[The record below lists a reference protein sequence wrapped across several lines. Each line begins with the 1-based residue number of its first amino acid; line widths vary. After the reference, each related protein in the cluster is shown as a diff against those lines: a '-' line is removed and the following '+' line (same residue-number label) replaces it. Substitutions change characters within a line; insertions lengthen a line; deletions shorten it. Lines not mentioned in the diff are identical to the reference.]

1 MKKSLSK
8 GISKESKT
16 KLLLMAALFCSCLI
30 IFRDYLFGNQVMVYN
45 DVGGDTWQQYT
56 MYYASI
62 VNHLRAGKFSLWDFT
77 NGIGINLFSICQIDP
92 SLILLYL
99 IGVVLGPAHMLYY
112 LVVLQILKILAAG
125 LVFYLFLSEF
135 SYSIQAKFMAS
146 FVYGLNG
153 YLLVWGQHYQ
163 FGMVAVYFP
172 LILLF
177 AEKYM
182 RGKRGKAF
190 FCVTVFFSGIYSVY
204 LSYMSLI
211 GVGFYLLFRSLMTQT
226 DFGAA
231 CRKFLGGCGQ
241 IVLGIGMSL
250 GIFLPMAEG
259 IMSSSRVS
267 PASGSVMELLK
278 RYFFPY
284 QYIDYYN
291 SLLVRPFS
299 GNLQNLQDIGKG
311 KYEGFKNY
319 YEDPVLFCSTL
330 SVIFLIQFLIVFRKK
345 EGNRKV
351 RRCVYAAAFL
361 IMITLLLPLGGI
373 AFNAFTIPPTHRYTY
388 ILIVVFLIVFA
399 WMWDYLS
406 QGGKISIVALTVTE
420 ALMLRAY
427 YNGYSDSVFS
437 EYRENA
443 VILAVTGTVMALCV
457 LYLGT
462 GTKIKVRKSV
472 TGLLVIMLFINVI
485 SDGTMA
491 YTDRISLKKTDTPEN
506 QIEALTAENGLL
518 QASEDSETQAR
529 AVLNRPQ
536 TYYREMY
543 DQDIQNALKYLEET
557 DTEFYRV
564 EKDFSSGTVSM
575 DSQAQGYRGISTYNS
590 VMNGN
595 VKEFVETC
603 YPEFWYMDKNRYTF
617 WPIAEDNFFASFM
630 GVRYLLSKSPEL
642 DNSRYELLKQ
652 FGKIYLYRNV
662 KNAEVARFYENT
674 ISEESLKKLCKKTT
688 REKNRETILENYLV
702 TEDGK
707 DIFDMKQL
715 TDPSEEQKNSA
726 VTLNITKND
735 SCVTGSVSALA
746 EGYVMC
752 MIPWEKGW
760 TVTVDGE
767 KVQTQKGDL
776 GFLAFQV
783 QKGDHQLELTWH
795 TPGLKTGM
803 AAGAVCW
810 CIYIAIC
817 GYQSKK
823 RRRDVYKKSE

>member
-1 MKKSLSK
+1 MKKSL
-8 GISKESKT
+8 SKESKT
-16 KLLLMAALFCSCLI
+16 KLLLLAALFFSCLI
-30 IFRDYLFGNQVMVYN
+30 IFRDYLFGDQVMVYN

-62 VNHLRAGKFSLWDFT
+62 VNHLRAGNFSLWDFT

-112 LVVLQILKILAAG
+112 LVILQILKILAAG

-135 SYSIQAKFMAS
+135 SYSVQAKFMAS

-163 FGMVAVYFP
+163 FGMVVVYFQ

-177 AEKYM
+177 AEKYI
-182 RGKRGKAF
+182 RGKQGKAF
-190 FCVTVFFSGIYSVY
+190 FCVTVFLSGIYSVY

-211 GVGFYLLFRSLMTQT
+211 GVGFYLLFRSLMTQR

-231 CRKFLGGCGQ
+231 FRKFLGGCGQ
-241 IVLGIGMSL
+241 IILGLGMSL

-267 PASGSVMELLK
+267 PASGGIMELIK

-284 QYIDYYN
+284 QNISYYN
-291 SLLVRPFS
+291 SLLTRPFS
-299 GNLQNLQDIGKG
+299 SNLQNLQDIGQG

-345 EGNRKV
+345 EENKKV
-351 RRCVYAAAFL
+351 RRCVYSAAVL
-361 IMITLLLPLGGI
+361 IMITLLLPLGGSI
-373 AFNAFTIPPTHRYTY
+373 FNALTTPPTHRYTF
-388 ILIVVFLIVFA
+388 ILMAVFLMVFA
-399 WMWDYLS
+399 WMWDYLK
-406 QGGKISIVALTVTE
+406 QGGRISVLALAVTE
-420 ALMLRAY
+420 VLMLRAY
-427 YNGYSDSVFS
+427 FNGYSDSVFS
-437 EYRENA
+437 EFRKNA
-443 VILAVTGTVMALCV
+443 VILAVSGTVMVLCV
-457 LYLGT
+457 LYLSKGT
-462 GTKIKVRKSV
+462 RLKNRKFV
-472 TGLLVIMLFINVI
+472 TGLLAVVLFINVI

-491 YTDRISLKKTDTPEN
+491 YTDRICLRKTDTPED
-506 QIEALTAENGLL
+506 QIEVLTAENELL
-518 QASEDSETQAR
+518 QASEDSENQAR
-529 AVLNRPQ
+529 AVLNEPQ

-557 DTEFYRV
+557 DPEFYRV

-575 DSQAQGYRGISTYNS
+575 DAQAQGYRGISTYNS

-595 VKEFVETC
+595 VREFVETC

-617 WPIAEDNFFASFM
+617 WPIAQDNFFASFM
-630 GVRYLLSKSPEL
+630 GVRYLLSKKPDL
-642 DNSRYELLKQ
+642 DNSRYELLQQ

-662 KNAEVARFYENT
+662 KEAEVARFYENT
-674 ISEESLKKLCKKTT
+674 ISEESLKKLCKKKT
-688 REKNRETILENYLV
+688 RKKNRETILENYLV

-707 DIFDMKQL
+707 DISDMEQL
-715 TDPSEEQKNSA
+715 TDPPEEQKNSA
-726 VTLNITKND
+726 VTLNIAKKD
-735 SCVTGSVSALA
+735 SHVTGSVSALA
-746 EGYVMC
+746 DGYVMC

-760 TVTVDGE
+760 TVTVDGKE
-767 KVQTQKGDL
+767 VRTQKGDL
-776 GFLAFQV
+776 GFLTFQV
-783 QKGDHQLELTWH
+783 LKGEHQLELTWH
-795 TPGLKTGM
+795 TPGLKNGM

-810 CIYIAIC
+810 CIYIVIC
-817 GYQSKK
+817 VYQSRK
-823 RRRDVYKKSE
+823 RKRNII

>member
-1 MKKSLSK
+1 MKKSL
-8 GISKESKT
+8 SKESKT
-16 KLLLMAALFCSCLI
+16 KLLLLAALFFSCLI
-30 IFRDYLFGNQVMVYN
+30 IFRDYLFGDQVMVYN

-62 VNHLRAGKFSLWDFT
+62 VNHLRAGNFSLWDFN

-135 SYSIQAKFMAS
+135 SYSTQAKFMAS

-177 AEKYM
+177 AEKYI

-190 FCVTVFFSGIYSVY
+190 FCVTVFLSGIYSVY

-211 GVGFYLLFRSLMTQT
+211 GVGFYLLFRSLMTQR

-231 CRKFLGGCGQ
+231 CRKFFGGCGQ
-241 IVLGIGMSL
+241 IILGLGMSL

-267 PASGSVMELLK
+267 PASGGIVELIK

-284 QYIDYYN
+284 QNINYYN
-291 SLLVRPFS
+291 SLLTRPFS
-299 GNLQNLQDIGKG
+299 SNLQNLQDIGQG

-345 EGNRKV
+345 EESKKV
-351 RRCVYAAAFL
+351 RRCVYSAAVL
-361 IMITLLLPLGGI
+361 IMITLLLPLGGSI
-373 AFNAFTIPPTHRYTY
+373 FNAFTTPPTHRYTF
-388 ILIVVFLIVFA
+388 ILMAVFLMVFA
-399 WMWDYLS
+399 WMWDYLKK
-406 QGGKISIVALTVTE
+406 GGRISIWALVVTE

-427 YNGYSDSVFS
+427 FNGYSDSVFS
-437 EYRENA
+437 EFRKNA
-443 VILAVTGTVMALCV
+443 VILAVTGTIMAFCV
-457 LYLGT
+457 LYLSKGVRSKSR
-462 GTKIKVRKSV
+462 KIV
-472 TGLLVIMLFINVI
+472 TGLLAVMLFINVI

-491 YTDRISLKKTDTPEN
+491 YTDRISLRKTDTPEE
-506 QIEALTAENGLL
+506 QIETLTAENERL
-518 QASEDSETQAR
+518 QESEDSETQAR

-543 DQDIQNALKYLEET
+543 DQDIQNALKYLEEA
-557 DTEFYRV
+557 DSEFYRV

-575 DSQAQGYRGISTYNS
+575 DAQAQGYRGISTYNS

-617 WPIAEDNFFASFM
+617 WPIAQDNFFASFM
-630 GVRYLLSKSPEL
+630 GVRYLLSKNPDL
-642 DNSRYELLKQ
+642 DSSRYELLQQ

-662 KNAEVARFYENT
+662 KDAEVARFYANT
-674 ISEESLKKLCKKTT
+674 ISEESLKKLCKKKT
-688 REKNRETILENYLV
+688 REKNREIILENYLV
-702 TEDGK
+702 TEDGE
-707 DIFDMKQL
+707 DISDMKQL
-715 TDPSEEQKNSA
+715 TDSSEEQKNST
-726 VTLNITKND
+726 VTLNIVKND
-735 SCVTGSVSALA
+735 SHVTGSISALTD
-746 EGYVMC
+746 GYVMC

-760 TVTVDGE
+760 TVVVDGE
-767 KVQTQKGDL
+767 EVQTQKGDL

-783 QKGDHQLELTWH
+783 QKGEHRLELTWH

-810 CIYIAIC
+810 CIYIVIC
-817 GYQSKK
+817 ACQSRK
-823 RRRDVYKKSE
+823 RKRNII

>member
-1 MKKSLSK
+1 MKKSL
-8 GISKESKT
+8 SKESKT
-16 KLLLMAALFCSCLI
+16 KLLLLAALFFSCLI
-30 IFRDYLFGNQVMVYN
+30 IFRDYLFGDQVMVYN

-62 VNHLRAGKFSLWDFT
+62 VNHLRAGNFSLWDFT

-135 SYSIQAKFMAS
+135 SYSTQAKFMAS

-177 AEKYM
+177 AEKYI

-190 FCVTVFFSGIYSVY
+190 FCVTVFLSGIYSVY

-231 CRKFLGGCGQ
+231 CKKFLGGCGQ
-241 IVLGIGMSL
+241 IILGLGMSL

-267 PASGSVMELLK
+267 PASGGIVELIK

-284 QYIDYYN
+284 QNINYYN
-291 SLLVRPFS
+291 SLLTRPFS
-299 GNLQNLQDIGKG
+299 SNLQNLQDIGQG

-345 EGNRKV
+345 EESKKV
-351 RRCVYAAAFL
+351 RRCVYSAAVL
-361 IMITLLLPLGGI
+361 IMITLLLPLGGSI
-373 AFNAFTIPPTHRYTY
+373 FNALTTPPTHRYTF
-388 ILIVVFLIVFA
+388 ILMAVFLMVFA
-399 WMWDYLS
+399 WMWDYLKK
-406 QGGKISIVALTVTE
+406 GGRISIWALAITE

-427 YNGYSDSVFS
+427 FNGYSDSVFS
-437 EYRENA
+437 EFRKNA
-443 VILAVTGTVMALCV
+443 VILAVTGTIMVLCV
-457 LYLGT
+457 LYLSKGVRSKSR
-462 GTKIKVRKSV
+462 KIV
-472 TGLLVIMLFINVI
+472 TGLLAVMLFINMI

-491 YTDRISLKKTDTPEN
+491 YTDRICLRKTDTPED
-506 QIEALTAENGLL
+506 QIEALTAENELL

-557 DTEFYRV
+557 DSEFYRV

-575 DSQAQGYRGISTYNS
+575 DAQAQGYRGISTYNS

-617 WPIAEDNFFASFM
+617 WPIAQDNFFAAFM
-630 GVRYLLSKSPEL
+630 GVRYLLSKNPDL
-642 DNSRYELLKQ
+642 DNSRYELLQQ
-652 FGKIYLYRNV
+652 FGKIYLYRNI
-662 KNAEVARFYENT
+662 KEAEVARFYENT
-674 ISEESLKKLCKKTT
+674 ISEESLKKLCKKKT

-702 TEDGK
+702 TEDGE
-707 DIFDMKQL
+707 DISDMKQL
-715 TDPSEEQKNSA
+715 TDSSEEQKNST
-726 VTLNITKND
+726 VTLNIVKND
-735 SCVTGSVSALA
+735 SHVTGSISALTD
-746 EGYVMC
+746 GYVMC

-760 TVTVDGE
+760 TVVVDGE
-767 KVQTQKGDL
+767 EVQTQKGDL

-783 QKGDHQLELTWH
+783 QKGEHRLELTWH

-810 CIYIAIC
+810 CIYIVIC
-817 GYQSKK
+817 AYQSRK
-823 RRRDVYKKSE
+823 RKRNII

>member
-1 MKKSLSK
+1 MKKSL
-8 GISKESKT
+8 SKESKT
-16 KLLLMAALFCSCLI
+16 KLLLLAALFFSCLI
-30 IFRDYLFGNQVMVYN
+30 IFRDYLFGDQVMVYN

-62 VNHLRAGKFSLWDFT
+62 VNHLRAGNFSLWDFT

-135 SYSIQAKFMAS
+135 SYSTQAKFMAS

-177 AEKYM
+177 AEKYI

-190 FCVTVFFSGIYSVY
+190 FCVTVFLSGIYSVY

-241 IVLGIGMSL
+241 IILGLGMSL

-267 PASGSVMELLK
+267 PASGGIVELIK

-284 QYIDYYN
+284 QNINYYN
-291 SLLVRPFS
+291 SLLTRPFS
-299 GNLQNLQDIGKG
+299 SNLQNLQDIGQG

-345 EGNRKV
+345 EESKKV
-351 RRCVYAAAFL
+351 RRCVYSAAVL
-361 IMITLLLPLGGI
+361 IMITLLLPLGGSI
-373 AFNAFTIPPTHRYTY
+373 FNALTTPPTHRYTF
-388 ILIVVFLIVFA
+388 ILMAVFLMVFA
-399 WMWDYLS
+399 WMWDYLKK
-406 QGGKISIVALTVTE
+406 GGRISIWALAITE

-427 YNGYSDSVFS
+427 FNGYSDSVFS
-437 EYRENA
+437 EFRKNA
-443 VILAVTGTVMALCV
+443 VILAVTGTIMVLCV
-457 LYLGT
+457 LYLSKGVRSKSR
-462 GTKIKVRKSV
+462 KIV
-472 TGLLVIMLFINVI
+472 TGLLAVMLFINMI

-491 YTDRISLKKTDTPEN
+491 YTDRICLRKTDTPED
-506 QIEALTAENGLL
+506 QIEALTAENELL

-557 DTEFYRV
+557 DSEFYRV

-575 DSQAQGYRGISTYNS
+575 DAQAQGYRGISTYNS

-617 WPIAEDNFFASFM
+617 WPIAQDNFFAAFM
-630 GVRYLLSKSPEL
+630 GVRYLLSKNPDL
-642 DNSRYELLKQ
+642 DNSRYELLQQ
-652 FGKIYLYRNV
+652 FGKIYLYRNI
-662 KNAEVARFYENT
+662 KEAEVARFYENT
-674 ISEESLKKLCKKTT
+674 ISEESLKKLCKKKT

-702 TEDGK
+702 TEDGE
-707 DIFDMKQL
+707 DISDMKQL
-715 TDPSEEQKNSA
+715 TDSSEEQKNST
-726 VTLNITKND
+726 VTLNIVKND
-735 SCVTGSVSALA
+735 SHVTGSISALTD
-746 EGYVMC
+746 GYVMC

-760 TVTVDGE
+760 TVVVDGE
-767 KVQTQKGDL
+767 EVQTQKGDL

-783 QKGDHQLELTWH
+783 QKGEHRLELTWH

-810 CIYIAIC
+810 CIYIVIC
-817 GYQSKK
+817 AYQSRK
-823 RRRDVYKKSE
+823 RKRNII